1 MANKYKDPSEIELNI
16 EAIDKMEKNK
26 FGLPEAVESKYYV
39 NGFEIDRDT
48 FVKIQE
54 LMRET
59 GLLPK

>member
-1 MANKYKDPSEIELNI
+1 MTKKYKDPSEIELNI
-16 EAIDKMEKNK
+16 EAIAELKPNHY
-26 FGLPEAVESKYYV
+26 GIPEPVNERFYV